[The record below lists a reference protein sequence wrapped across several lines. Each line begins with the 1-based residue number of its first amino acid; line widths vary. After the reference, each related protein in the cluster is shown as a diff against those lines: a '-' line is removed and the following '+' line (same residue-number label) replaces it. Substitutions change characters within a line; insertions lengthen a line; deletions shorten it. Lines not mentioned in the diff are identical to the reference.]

1 MKLASIGTSKIASM
15 FLSAAKKA
23 GGIEYTAAYSRKKE
37 TGERFAA
44 ENGAARVYTD
54 LSAMAAAPEID
65 AVYIA
70 SPNRLHYEQSK
81 LFLEHGKHVF
91 CEKPMT
97 TTKAEEEEL
106 YRIAD
111 GKGLVYA
118 EAIMSIHT
126 PAFRLLRET
135 LPAIGKIRTVNLVF
149 CQLSSRYPAY
159 LAGELPNIFDPKLH
173 AGCLM
178 DIGVYNIYL
187 AAALFGKPEKI
198 VSDAVFLASGADA
211 CGSAQLRYPDL
222 NVNLIY
228 SKVGQNYAPS
238 EIIGDKGTVSIQSVS
253 QLTGIDLIVNGE
265 RRNLVEYE
273 KTRDEVMGAEA
284 AFFRDTVNKGG
295 SPAYTFARET
305 SLLVREITDEIRRQ
319 NAFPF

>member
-1 MKLASIGTSKIASM
+1 MKLASVGTSKIASM

-23 GGIEYTAAYSRKKE
+23 GGIEYAAAYSRMKE

-54 LSAMAAAPEID
+54 LAAMAASPEID

-97 TTKAEEEEL
+97 TTCAEEKEL

-111 GKGLVYA
+111 EKGLVYA

-126 PAFRLLRET
+126 PAFRLLQET
-135 LPAIGKIRTVNLVF
+135 LQKIGKVRTVNLVF
-149 CQLSSRYPAY
+149 CQLSSRYQAY

-198 VSDAVFLASGADA
+198 VSDAVFLDSGADA
-211 CGSAQLRYPDL
+211 CGSALLKYPDL

-228 SKVGQNYAPS
+228 SKVGQNYAQS
-238 EIIGDKGTVSIQSVS
+238 EIIGDKGTIGIQSVS
-253 QLTGIDLIVNGE
+253 QLTGIDLIVGGK

-284 AFFRDTVNKGG
+284 AFFRDTVNRGG